1 MRSMY
6 RFTTLFMALVLL
18 MATLP
23 SAEAQFLDKLK
34 KKAEQVVGSNASGL
48 TTDQVGAGL
57 KEALNNGVGEAVS
70 TLSAKD
76 GYLSSA
82 YKIEVP
88 SEAQKVIS
96 KVKMIPGL
104 ENVERDLIQK
114 MNEAAELA
122 AKKATPIFTDA
133 ITSITFDDAMNIL
146 TGKDDAATR
155 YLEKKSYQS
164 LYDAFLPVIQS
175 ALDEVNARDYWSGVV
190 SKYNQLPFVKKV
202 NSELD
207 DHVNNK
213 ALVGLF
219 GLIEVKEEGIR
230 NNVDQ
235 RSTDLLRKVFAEQ
248 D

>member
-1 MRSMY
+1 MNKILR
-6 RFTTLFMALVLL
+6 TLALVFVMGLI
-18 MATLP
+18 AGP
-23 SAEAQFLDKLK
+23 YAQAQFLNKLK
-34 KKAEQVVGSNASGL
+34 KKAKEVVNTGNLSLSN
-48 TTDQVGAGL
+48 DDIGAGL
-57 KEALNNGVGEAVS
+57 KEALDAGVGEAVS

-76 GYLSSA
+76 GYLASA

-88 SEAQKVIS
+88 KEAQKVIS
-96 KVKMIPGL
+96 KVKLVPGF
-104 ENVERDLIQK
+104 ENVERDLVLK

-122 AKKATPIFTDA
+122 AKKATPIFKDA

-155 YLEKKSYQS
+155 YLEGRSYQA
-164 LYDAFLPVIQS
+164 LYDEFLPVIQS
-175 ALDEVNARDYWSGVV
+175 ALDQVNAREYWTGVV
-190 SKYNQLPFVKKV
+190 KQYNKIPFVKKV
-202 NSELD
+202 NPELD

-235 RSTDLLRKVFAEQ
+235 RSTELLRKVFAKQ

>member
-1 MRSMY
+1 
-6 RFTTLFMALVLL
+6 MALVLL

-34 KKAEQVVGSNASGL
+34 KKAEEVVGSNASGL

-122 AKKATPIFTDA
+122 AKKATPIFADA

-175 ALDEVNARDYWSGVV
+175 ALDEVNAREYWSGVV

-202 NSELD
+202 NPELD